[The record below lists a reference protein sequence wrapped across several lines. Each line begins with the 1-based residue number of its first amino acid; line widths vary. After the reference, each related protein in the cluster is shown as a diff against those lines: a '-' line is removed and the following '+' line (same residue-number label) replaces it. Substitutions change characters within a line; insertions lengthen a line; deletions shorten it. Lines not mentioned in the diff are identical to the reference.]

1 MASLEQFYKQ
11 LADRKASQSFY
22 RPAGQAI
29 LATPWA
35 SERASPVANFGA
47 SIAQGLLGGFLN
59 NQAKKE
65 EAQYQTELADVLS
78 GALSGR
84 SVLRPSVGQD
94 DMGLISAFKLFKDRD
109 EYDAEAKHLR
119 ELDFEAE
126 KSRFQSG
133 RELQKEFFTKM
144 LEADTP
150 RKKQQVTAAGK
161 VLGFLPKD
169 FEDTSSAPTQ
179 GILQP
184 EFLEPEPRL
193 GPELGIPTLRE
204 MEDRRIKQ
212 LAGEDYENPEIRKSA
227 MVSARAEVD
236 DRRKRARDIYGK
248 DLLSKEEELR
258 DVSENLRLLD
268 EGIEKA
274 GATGSS
280 YASSFEKGLS
290 LLDTV
295 LPGDVFP
302 EAKRQVEGD
311 NALTKVKISETLKE
325 GQKLKGS
332 FSDSDRKFLME
343 QAPGPDKLREENIA
357 IRNRLAA
364 AEKHLTDRNSF
375 FNYVLDETGGNFDKA
390 NQYWK
395 LYSEANPLFDEK
407 GRLREDRAPWQQ
419 FDFEDAYGKFLKGE
433 SLSPKKAKEKE
444 LERKALS
451 AAAPSLPSVGGV
463 YNGQEVVAVRRVR

>member
-22 RPAGQAI
+22 RPASQAI
-29 LATPWA
+29 MATPWA

-65 EAQYQTELADVLS
+65 DAQYKTELADVLR
-78 GALSGR
+78 GTLSGR

-94 DMGLISAFKLFKDRD
+94 DMGLISAFKLSRDLD
-109 EYDAEAKHLR
+109 EYDAEEKMRR
-119 ELDFEAE
+119 EDYRDSFKAQREIEKEAL
-126 KSRFQSG
+126 KT
-133 RELQKEFFTKM
+133 LA
-144 LEADTP
+144 EADTP
-150 RKKQQVTAAGK
+150 LKQKQAAK
-161 VLGFLPKD
+161 VAKFLGILP
-169 FEDTSSAPTQ
+169 EDYETEAPTE

-184 EFLEPEPRL
+184 ELLEPEVDPLGPRL
-193 GPELGIPTLRE
+193 GVKTLRQ
-204 MEDRRIKQ
+204 MEDERIKQ
-212 LAGEDYENPEIRKSA
+212 LAGDMYYDPEIRGRA
-227 MVSARAEVD
+227 MTSARAEVD

-248 DLLSKEEELR
+248 DLLAKDEELR

-295 LPGDVFP
+295 LPGDNFP
-302 EAKRQVEGD
+302 EARRQVEGD

-343 QAPGPDKLREENIA
+343 QAPGPDKLREENKT

-407 GRLREDRAPWQQ
+407 GKLREDRAPWQQ

>member
-29 LATPWA
+29 LATPWV

-65 EAQYQTELADVLS
+65 EAQYKADLADVLR
-78 GALSGR
+78 GTLSGR

-94 DMGLISAFKLFKDRD
+94 DMGLISAFKLARDIEEEDALSKLDRQLRYEDLKAERAD
-109 EYDAEAKHLR
+109 ERANEKEIIKGLLLADNPIKKR
-119 ELDFEAE
+119 QAE
-126 KSRFQSG
+126 KVAKFYG
-133 RELQKEFFTKM
+133 
-144 LEADTP
+144 
-150 RKKQQVTAAGK
+150 
-161 VLGFLPKD
+161 VLP
-169 FEDTSSAPTQ
+169 EDYETEAPTE

-184 EFLEPEPRL
+184 ELLEPEVDPLGPRL
-193 GPELGIPTLRE
+193 GVKTLRQ
-204 MEDRRIKQ
+204 MEDERIKQ
-212 LAGEDYENPEIRKSA
+212 LAGDMYYDPEIRGRA
-227 MVSARAEVD
+227 MTSARAEVD
-236 DRRKRARDIYGK
+236 DRRKRARDMYGK

-274 GATGSS
+274 GTTGSD

-295 LPGDVFP
+295 LPGDNFP

-343 QAPGPDKLREENIA
+343 QAPGSDKLREENIA

-419 FDFEDAYGKFLKGE
+419 FDFEDAYAKFLKGE